1 MSILW
6 TIIIGFI
13 AGVIA
18 KFIMPGDN
26 EPSGFILTAILG
38 IVGALVQ
45 MAALPALSA
54 LDASGAPGA
63 GAAWGA
69 IAYAAQG
76 GLWWF
81 EMLPFALFALVLGP
95 SLRAAKFGFG
105 RVLTVAGVLALIYW
119 ALSIEG
125 VAGRVP
131 GAAMVAELA
140 AFGALI
146 AILGWAFLAGW
157 TTLRGR

>member
-1 MSILW
+1 MIY
-6 TIIIGFI
+6 
-13 AGVIA
+13 
-18 KFIMPGDN
+18 
-26 EPSGFILTAILG
+26 AILG

-54 LDASGAPGA
+54 LDAAGTAGA
-63 GAAWGA
+63 GPAWGA

-81 EMLPFALFALVLGP
+81 EMLPFALFALLLGP
-95 SLRAAKFGFG
+95 SLRAAKIGFG

-125 VAGRVP
+125 VAGHVP
-131 GAAMVAELA
+131 GAAVVAELA
-140 AFGALI
+140 GLWRADRDSR
-146 AILGWAFLAGW
+146 LGPSCGMGNASQRSLSAKG
-157 TTLRGR
+157 LQ